1 MRSRLF
7 ALVDCNSFYA
17 SCEKVFAPQWE
28 GCPVVILSNNDGC
41 VVALTREAKALGIT
55 RGVPY
60 FKIKNLLETRGGK
73 AFSSNYALYGDISGR
88 VMTLLAGL
96 APETEVYSIDE
107 CFLDLTGLSDDP
119 RSYGFLIKRDVWQ
132 WTRIPVSVGM
142 GPTKTLAKAAN
153 RWAKTRGEGVCCLDG
168 EETARN
174 LLEETPVEEVW
185 GIGPRYAA
193 RLRRRD
199 VFTAQQLSDLPDR
212 WIRENLG
219 GIAGLRVVRELRGES
234 CLDLEDAAPKKEIV
248 CSRSFGNP
256 VTKKKELEEAVA
268 TYAARAAEKLRQQGS
283 LASLVT
289 VFFYTD
295 RFQKEEPQYGN
306 SASFSLREPT
316 DATGVLIKAALSLAG
331 RIFRGGYSYK
341 KCGVLLS
348 GILAAEDRPLSLF
361 PSPNREKERGLS
373 GLLDHVNEKWGR
385 DTLVYAAQGTGC
397 QKWPMRREMLSPRYT
412 TVWDEILTV
421 RI

>member
-17 SCEKVFAPQWE
+17 SCEKVFAPEWE
-28 GCPVVILSNNDGC
+28 GRPVVILSNNDGC
-41 VVALTREAKALGIT
+41 VVALTKEAKGLGIK

-60 FKIKNLLETRGGK
+60 FKIKNLLENNGGK

-96 APETEVYSIDE
+96 APEIEIYSIDE
-107 CFLDLTGLSDDP
+107 CFLDLTGIEEYP
-119 RSYGFLIKRDVWQ
+119 ESYGFRIKRDVWQ
-132 WTRIPVSVGM
+132 WTRIPVSVGI

-153 RWAKTRGEGVCCLDG
+153 RRAKARGEGVTCLDSP
-168 EETARN
+168 EAARG

-193 RLRRRD
+193 KLRRRG
-199 VFTAQQLSDLPDR
+199 VETAYSLSTLPDR

-219 GIAGLRVVRELRGES
+219 GIAGLRVARELRGES
-234 CLDLEDAAPKKEIV
+234 CLELEDIAPKKEIV
-248 CSRSFGNP
+248 CSRSFGTP
-256 VTKKKELEEAVA
+256 VTKKREMEEAVA
-268 TYAARAAEKLRQQGS
+268 TYAARAAEKLRSQKS

-295 RFQKEEPQYGN
+295 RFRKEEPQYGN
-306 SASFSLREPT
+306 TATSSLMEPT
-316 DATGVLIKAALSLAG
+316 DATGTLIRTALALTG

-348 GILAAEDRPLSLF
+348 GVIPAGERPLSLF
-361 PSPNREKERGLS
+361 PLPEAGKERDVS
-373 GLLDHVNEKWGR
+373 SLLDHINEKWGR
-385 DTLVYAAQGTGC
+385 DTLVYAAQGVSS
-397 QKWPMRREMLSPRYT
+397 QKWPMKRQMLSPRYT

>member
-1 MRSRLF
+1 MKNRLF

-17 SCEKVFAPQWE
+17 SCEKVFAPEWE
-28 GCPVVILSNNDGC
+28 GRPVVILSNNDGC
-41 VVALTREAKALGIT
+41 VVALTKEAKALGIT

-60 FKIKNLLETRGGK
+60 FKIRNLLENRGGK

-107 CFLDLTGLSDDP
+107 CFLDLTGLSEEP
-119 RSYGFLIKRDVWQ
+119 RAYGFRVKRDVWQ

-153 RWAKTRGEGVCCLDG
+153 RRAKARGEGVCCPDG
-168 EETARN
+168 EAAVRA
-174 LLEETPVEEVW
+174 LLEETPVDEVW

-193 RLRRRD
+193 KLRRRD
-199 VFTAQQLSDLPDR
+199 ILTAQQLSELPDR
-212 WIRENLG
+212 WVRENLG

-234 CLDLEDAAPKKEIV
+234 CLNLEDITPKKEIV
-248 CSRSFGNP
+248 CSRSFGEP
-256 VTKKKELEEAVA
+256 VAKKKELEEAVA
-268 TYAARAAEKLRQQGS
+268 TYAARAAEKLRRQGS

-295 RFQKEEPQYGN
+295 RFKKEMPQYGN

-316 DATGVLIKAALSLAG
+316 DATGVLIRTALMLTG
-331 RIFRGGYSYK
+331 RIFRGGYAYK

-348 GILAAEDRPLSLF
+348 GIIPAEDFPLSLF
-361 PSPNREKERGLS
+361 PAQDREKERGIS
-373 GLLDHVNEKWGR
+373 GLLDHVNDKWGR
-385 DTLVYAAQGTGC
+385 DTLAYASQGTGE
-397 QKWPMRREMLSPRYT
+397 QKWPMRRQMLSPRYT
-412 TVWDEILTV
+412 TVWSEILTV